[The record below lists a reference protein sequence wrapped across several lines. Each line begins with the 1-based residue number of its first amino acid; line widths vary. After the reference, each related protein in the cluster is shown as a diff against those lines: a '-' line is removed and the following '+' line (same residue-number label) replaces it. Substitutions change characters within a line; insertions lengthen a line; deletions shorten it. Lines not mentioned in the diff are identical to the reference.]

1 MSKWQFWVDR
11 GGTFTDLIART
22 PDGRIKTAKLL
33 SDNPHHYAD
42 AVLQGIRELM
52 SAPPGTPLPSH
63 HIDCVRMGTTVATN
77 ALLERKGART
87 LLVTT
92 RGYADVL
99 KIGYQNRPD
108 IFALD
113 IRLPEPLYEQVL
125 EVDERLAA
133 DGSVITP
140 LRASGYRAALA
151 QARAEGLEAVAVVF
165 MHAYCNPAHEQALGE
180 VAREVGFDQV
190 TLSHETSALIKFVG
204 RGDTAV
210 VDAYVSPV
218 LRRYT
223 RRLQTELPHTR
234 LLFMQSNGGLIEADR
249 FQGCNSLLSG
259 PAGGVVGGVKS
270 SLPEGFERILGFDM
284 GGTSTDVWHFGGQD
298 YERVYE
304 TMLAGIRLRVPM
316 LDIHTVAAGG
326 GSVCRF
332 AGGRFRVGPESA
344 GANPGP
350 ACYGRGGP
358 LTVTDCNLVL
368 GKLALEYFPQVFGA
382 SGAEALNV
390 DLARQKLMDIAAAV
404 EDATGEAASLEAL
417 AEGFID
423 VAIEGM
429 AAAIKK
435 VSTERGHD
443 VGDYVLCS
451 FGGAAGQ
458 HACRV
463 AQRLGVATV
472 LVHPLA
478 GVLSALG
485 MGVAEVATQVER
497 SLEWQLGDPGLAD
510 DLAEVIDQLSQQA
523 RAQLSDTQD
532 ARDIQWKTQVFL
544 RYQGSNTAIG
554 VRLAEAGEMRRAF
567 EQAHLEQFAF
577 LQAGRA
583 LVVDS
588 VSLEAL
594 ITGAVAAEEVARAPD
609 PASAFKDC
617 QHSDRHHTSRLY
629 SGRKW
634 WSAPLYQ
641 RQQLS
646 RTQQIIGPA
655 VIVDASATTVVEPGW
670 QAQVLD
676 SGSLQLTRVSAGSG
690 ELVEGEKVAGRSLS
704 GRLHNRDVS
713 IPRSPV
719 QLEVFNYRFMSIAEQ
734 MGVVLANTAHS
745 VNIKER
751 FDFSCALFDAQ
762 GKLVANAPH
771 VPVHLGSMGE
781 TVEQVMAKKL
791 GDFKPG
797 DAYLVNS
804 PYAGGTHLPDLTV
817 VTPVFVPG
825 HIVSGNVVSGNVEVS
840 AEVGAEA
847 RVQVDASPAFF
858 VATRAHH
865 ADVGGVTPGS
875 IPPGSTC
882 IEEEGVLFEGFSL
895 IDNGVFRGEALR
907 EHLQAGPWPARNVEQ
922 NLADLQAQIGANVT
936 GAKGLQKLVADY
948 GLAVVEAYMGY
959 VQDNADEAVRRV
971 ISQLKDGESESVMDS
986 GARVRVAVRVDRAR
1000 QRLTVDFRGTSTQQ
1014 ASNFNAPAA
1023 VCRAAVLYVLRTL
1036 VADDI
1041 PLNAGCL
1048 RSVEILIP
1056 EASMLNPEPPA
1067 AVVAGNVE
1075 TSQYVVDVLF
1085 AALGVLAGSQG
1096 TMNNLT
1102 FGNDRF
1108 QYYETICGGAGAG
1121 EGFHGA
1127 SAVQVHMTN
1136 SRMTDPEILEQRYP
1150 VRLEQFR
1157 VRTGSG
1163 GAGAFRGGDGVIRSL
1178 RFLESMSV
1186 ALVSSHRDLPPA
1198 GVNGGGAGKTGVNFI
1213 GTVDGQKRRLAGVA
1227 EARVEPG
1234 DTLTIETPGG
1244 GGYGLSASDTEII

>member
-22 PDGRIKTAKLL
+22 PEGRLKTAKLL
-33 SDNPHHYAD
+33 SDNPQHYTD

-52 SAPPGTPLPSH
+52 SVPPGASLPSH

-87 LLVTT
+87 LLITT

-133 DGSVITP
+133 DGSVITS
-140 LRASGYRAALA
+140 LAASDYRRALI

-165 MHAYCNPAHEQALGE
+165 MHAYCNPAHEQAMGD
-180 VAREVGFDQV
+180 VARAAGFNQV
-190 TLSHETSALIKFVG
+190 SLSHETSALIKFVG

-218 LRRYT
+218 LHRYT
-223 RRLQTELPHTR
+223 RRLQAALPHTR
-234 LLFMQSNGGLIEADR
+234 LLFMQSNGGLIEAES

-259 PAGGVVGGVKS
+259 PAGGVVGGVKTVRS
-270 SLPEGFERILGFDM
+270 EGFERILGFDM
-284 GGTSTDVWHFGGQD
+284 GGTSTDVWHFGGQN

-304 TMLAGIRLRVPM
+304 TVLAGTRLRVPM

-326 GSVCRF
+326 GSICCF
-332 AGGRFRVGPESA
+332 SGGRFRVGPESA
-344 GANPGP
+344 GAMPGP

-368 GKLALEYFPQVFGA
+368 GKLALEHFPQVFGA
-382 SGAEALNV
+382 SGTEALDV
-390 DLARQKLMDIAAAV
+390 DLARQKLVDIAAEV
-404 EDATGEAASLEAL
+404 RTVTGETMSLETL

-423 VAIEGM
+423 VAVEGM

-435 VSTERGHD
+435 ISTERGHD
-443 VGDYVLCS
+443 VSDYVLSS

-463 AQRLGVATV
+463 AQRLGVASV
-472 LVHPLA
+472 VIHPLA

-485 MGVAEVATQVER
+485 MGAAEVSTQVER
-497 SLEWQLGDPGLAD
+497 SLEWRLSSPTLAA
-510 DLAEVIDQLSQQA
+510 DLARVVDQLRRQA
-523 RAQLSDTQD
+523 RTQLSD
-532 ARDIQWKTQVFL
+532 ARDDGDIQWKTQVFL
-544 RYQGSNTAIG
+544 RYQGSNTAIA
-554 VRLAEAGEMRRAF
+554 VPLAEAGEMEQAF
-567 EQAHLEQFAF
+567 ERAHLEQFAF
-577 LQAGRA
+577 LQQGRA

-588 VSLEAL
+588 LSVEAL
-594 ITGAVAAEEVARAPD
+594 TKGAVAADVI
-609 PASAFKDC
+609 S
-617 QHSDRHHTSRLY
+617 TSLHGAGVREATEPGDFDQITPVY
-629 SGRKW
+629 SGGKW
-634 WSAPLYQ
+634 WSAPLYRRERLNPQ
-641 RQQLS
+641 
-646 RTQQIIGPA
+646 QQITGPA
-655 VIVDASATTVVEPGW
+655 VIVDASATTVIEPGW
-670 QAQVLD
+670 QAQVLA
-676 SGSLQLTRVSAGSG
+676 SGSLQLSHLPDSGS
-690 ELVEGEKVAGRSLS
+690 EWVKTNETAE
-704 GRLHNRDVS
+704 
-713 IPRSPV
+713 IQTPRQIVDENHPV
-719 QLEVFNYRFMSIAEQ
+719 RRNPIQLEVFNYRFMSIAEQ
-734 MGVVLANTAHS
+734 MGAVLANTAHS

-751 FDFSCALFDAQ
+751 FDFSCALFDAR

-781 TVEQVMAKKL
+781 TVEHVIAKKA
-791 GDFKPG
+791 GDLREG

-817 VTPVFVPG
+817 VTPVF
-825 HIVSGNVVSGNVEVS
+825 INSSAINSGVE
-840 AEVGAEA
+840 AGET
-847 RVQVDASPAFF
+847 PAFF

-875 IPPGSTC
+875 IPPGSTR
-882 IEEEGVLFEGFSL
+882 IDQEGVLFECFSL
-895 IDNGVFRGEALR
+895 IEKGVFRAEALTEQLR
-907 EHLQAGPWPARNVEQ
+907 AGPWPARNVEQ

-936 GAKGLQKLVADY
+936 GVNGLRKLVDDY
-948 GLAVVEAYMGY
+948 GLAVINAYMGF

-971 ISQLKDGESESVMDS
+971 IGELKDGECESIMDS
-986 GARVRVAVRVDRAR
+986 GARLKVAARVNHAR
-1000 QRLTVDFRGTSTQQ
+1000 ERLTIDFHGTSAQLG
-1014 ASNFNAPAA
+1014 SNFNAPSA

-1036 VADDI
+1036 VADAI

-1048 RSVEILIP
+1048 RSVDILIP
-1056 EASMLNPEPPA
+1056 DLSMLSPEPPA

-1075 TSQYVVDVLF
+1075 TSQCVADALF

-1121 EGFHGA
+1121 NGFHGA

-1150 VRLEQFR
+1150 VRLELFR
-1157 VRTGSG
+1157 VRAGSG
-1163 GAGAFRGGDGVIRSL
+1163 GCGAYDGGDGVIRGI
-1178 RFLESMSV
+1178 RFLEAMSV
-1186 ALVSSHRDLPPA
+1186 ALVSSHRRVSPA
-1198 GVNGGGAGKTGVNFI
+1198 GLHGGSAGKTGINFI
-1213 GTVDGQKRRLAGVA
+1213 ESVNGQKRRLDGVA
-1227 EARVEPG
+1227 QTHVMPG
-1234 DTLTIETPGG
+1234 DILTIETPGG
-1244 GGYGLSASDTEII
+1244 GGYGEAQ